1 MNAGD
6 RNLYVRQGTTY
17 SQQFNKMFS
26 AAKNQTFQEAQ
37 GPQTLVNPVLKKFT
51 KTEAMFGKSNKMAST
66 VVLSP
71 RKAEREGDSKS
82 VMILSGLTN
91 KRVNL
96 PSQVLKNYLQK
107 TNTLDGSTVYTTF
120 NNTLSPRTNNSMILS
135 PKSTIVTQI
144 NHQQSQTSTIKKE
157 QEIFRDFKTEIL
169 SKIVDPLPEVL
180 ETEFDKQVQ
189 DNSSVLKTIRKS

>member
-17 SQQFNKMFS
+17 SQQFNKVFS
-26 AAKNQTFQEAQ
+26 AAKNLTFEEAQ

-51 KTEAMFGKSNKMAST
+51 KTEALFGKSKKIAST
-66 VVLSP
+66 VVFSP
-71 RKAEREGDSKS
+71 RKAEREGGSKN

-96 PSQVLKNYLQK
+96 PSQVLKNHLQK
-107 TNTLDGSTVYTTF
+107 TNTLDSSTVYTTF
-120 NNTLSPRTNNSMILS
+120 SNTLSPKTNNSMVLS
-135 PKSTIVTQI
+135 PRSTIFTQI
-144 NHQQSQTSTIKKE
+144 NQQSQTLTIKKE
-157 QEIFRDFKTEIL
+157 PEIFRDFKTEIL

-189 DNSSVLKTIRKS
+189 GTSSVLKTIR

>member
-17 SQQFNKMFS
+17 SQQFNKVFS
-26 AAKNQTFQEAQ
+26 AAKNHTFEEAQ

-51 KTEAMFGKSNKMAST
+51 KTEALFGKSKKIAST
-66 VVLSP
+66 EVFSP
-71 RKAEREGDSKS
+71 RKAEREGGSKN

-96 PSQVLKNYLQK
+96 PSQVLKNHLQK
-107 TNTLDGSTVYTTF
+107 TNTPDSSTVYTTF
-120 NNTLSPRTNNSMILS
+120 SNTLSPKTNNSMVLS
-135 PKSTIVTQI
+135 PRSTIFSQI
-144 NHQQSQTSTIKKE
+144 NQQSQTLTIKKE
-157 QEIFRDFKTEIL
+157 PEIFKDFKTEIL

-189 DNSSVLKTIRKS
+189 GTSSVLKTIR

>member
-17 SQQFNKMFS
+17 SQQFNKVFS
-26 AAKNQTFQEAQ
+26 AAKNLTFEEAQ

-51 KTEAMFGKSNKMAST
+51 KTEALFGKSKKIAST
-66 VVLSP
+66 VVCSP
-71 RKAEREGDSKS
+71 KKAEREGGSKN
-82 VMILSGLTN
+82 VMILGGLTN

-96 PSQVLKNYLQK
+96 PSQVLKNHLQK
-107 TNTLDGSTVYTTF
+107 TNTLDSSTVYTTF
-120 NNTLSPRTNNSMILS
+120 SNTLSPKTNNSMVLS
-135 PKSTIVTQI
+135 PRSTIFTQI
-144 NHQQSQTSTIKKE
+144 NQQSQTLTIKKE
-157 QEIFRDFKTEIL
+157 PEIFKDFKTEIL

-189 DNSSVLKTIRKS
+189 GTSSVLKTIR

>member
-17 SQQFNKMFS
+17 SQQFNKVFS
-26 AAKNQTFQEAQ
+26 AAKNHTFEEAQ

-51 KTEAMFGKSNKMAST
+51 KTEALFGKSKKIAST
-66 VVLSP
+66 VVFSP
-71 RKAEREGDSKS
+71 RKAEREGGSKN

-96 PSQVLKNYLQK
+96 PSQVLKNHLQK
-107 TNTLDGSTVYTTF
+107 TNTLDSSTVYTTF
-120 NNTLSPRTNNSMILS
+120 SNTLSPKTNNSMVLS
-135 PKSTIVTQI
+135 PRSTIFTQI
-144 NHQQSQTSTIKKE
+144 NQQSQTLTIKKE
-157 QEIFRDFKTEIL
+157 PEIFKDFKTEIL

-189 DNSSVLKTIRKS
+189 GTSSVLKTIR

>member
-17 SQQFNKMFS
+17 SQQFNKVFS
-26 AAKNQTFQEAQ
+26 AAKNHTFEEAQ

-51 KTEAMFGKSNKMAST
+51 KTEALFGKSKKIAST
-66 VVLSP
+66 EVFSP
-71 RKAEREGDSKS
+71 RKAEREGGSKN
-82 VMILSGLTN
+82 VMFLSGLTN

-96 PSQVLKNYLQK
+96 PSQVLKNHLQK
-107 TNTLDGSTVYTTF
+107 TNTLDSSTVYTTF
-120 NNTLSPRTNNSMILS
+120 SNTLSPKTNNSMVLS
-135 PKSTIVTQI
+135 PRSTIFSQI
-144 NHQQSQTSTIKKE
+144 NQQSQTLTIKKE
-157 QEIFRDFKTEIL
+157 PEIFKDFKTEIL

-189 DNSSVLKTIRKS
+189 GTSSVLKTIR

>member
-6 RNLYVRQGTTY
+6 RNFYVRQGTTY
-17 SQQFNKMFS
+17 SQQFNKVFS
-26 AAKNQTFQEAQ
+26 AAKNHTFEEAQ

-51 KTEAMFGKSNKMAST
+51 KTEALFGKSKKIAST
-66 VVLSP
+66 VVFSP
-71 RKAEREGDSKS
+71 RKAEREGGSKN

-96 PSQVLKNYLQK
+96 PSQVLKNHLQK
-107 TNTLDGSTVYTTF
+107 TNTLDSSTVYTTF
-120 NNTLSPRTNNSMILS
+120 SNTLSPKTNNSMVLS
-135 PKSTIVTQI
+135 PRSTIFTQI
-144 NHQQSQTSTIKKE
+144 NQQSQTLTIKKE
-157 QEIFRDFKTEIL
+157 PEIFRDFKTEIL

-189 DNSSVLKTIRKS
+189 GTSSVLKTIR